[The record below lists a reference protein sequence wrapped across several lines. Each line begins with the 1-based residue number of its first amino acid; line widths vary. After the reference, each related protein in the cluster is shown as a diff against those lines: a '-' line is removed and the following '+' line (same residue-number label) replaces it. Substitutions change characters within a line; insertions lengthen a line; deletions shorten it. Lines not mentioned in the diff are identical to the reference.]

1 MSQPKLVVFAGSL
14 RTGSYNKKLAAIAA
28 DGARAAG
35 AEVTLVDL
43 RELNLPLFDQD
54 IEDSTGL
61 PPGAKK
67 FKALLRESDGF
78 LIATQI
84 QPLDL
89 FTNRVEL
96 KRVLFLPRTLESVA
110 PAIVFGKPAFL
121 TWQSIQMVDQG
132 LVMIAR
138 KWSKQVTISEHF
150 GPDGN
155 IIRNDAIA
163 RVCKRLRNARRTR
176 EAIENSLRIYF
187 LSELENVRQESQF

>member
-1 MSQPKLVVFAGSL
+1 MLACFRHQFRNAQLHFAIRPRRPFAQIRSKVSDRAVNLVH
-14 RTGSYNKKLAAIAA
+14 RMNQ
-28 DGARAAG
+28 AR
-35 AEVTLVDL
+35 
-43 RELNLPLFDQD
+43 Q
-54 IEDSTGL
+54 
-61 PPGAKK
+61 
-67 FKALLRESDGF
+67 SDGF

-187 LSELENVRQESQF
+187 LS